1 LFFLIHSDAGA
12 DAVCKTCPVGR
23 YNDDGND
30 KKGTDRLLHDNED
43 DCDTCMRGMY
53 FVSAVDL
60 CHVCAEGTYQPHL
73 NVDGVKC
80 VECPSA
86 KYILDK
92 AKNSVKHDSILD
104 CLGCPSGYEFVDAD
118 AECLVCRAGRYQ
130 DQADSSD
137 TECKRCEAGTFNPD
151 NRDDPSKHDS
161 IRDCAACDDSFWSN
175 KGYVF

>member
-1 LFFLIHSDAGA
+1 MTGA

-92 AKNSVKHDSILD
+92 AKNSVKHEDVND
-104 CLGCPSGYEFVDAD
+104 CLGCPSGF
-118 AECLVCRAGRYQ
+118 ECQKNLKKIKATCNSFYVRWLRFL
-130 DQADSSD
+130 
-137 TECKRCEAGTFNPD
+137 RTFF
-151 NRDDPSKHDS
+151 R
-161 IRDCAACDDSFWSN
+161 
-175 KGYVF
+175 